1 MGDILV
7 HLTRIH
13 VYSALPPFFETQ
25 LHALKL
31 LTPHV
36 IHHLHHRVLELC
48 FALDGAFRH
57 V

>member
-36 IHHLHHRVLELC
+36 IPHLHHRVLELC
-48 FALDGAFRH
+48 FALDGAFCH